1 MAKSILSSGPVV
13 WVLGGL
19 IGAHMALIKRFT
31 RWDVRGREH
40 IAPIWESGEG
50 LVLCGWHGRN
60 LFLES
65 TWPANRQPPA
75 ILISKSREGDVVA
88 RAASLNGVALIRGST
103 QNDAKKH
110 KNKGGAA
117 AFRDMV
123 RWVRGGGCMAITPDG
138 PRGPRQRVSPGA
150 IKLAQITGAPLVPV
164 SWSTRW
170 GFRLNS
176 WDRFHVPLPF
186 GRGVIIWGE
195 PVRLPD
201 NPSPG
206 DIEAARVLI
215 EARLNDGMAAAD
227 IACGHDPM
235 FPDPAP

>member
-1 MAKSILSSGPVV
+1 MVKSILFSGPVV
-13 WVLGGL
+13 WVVGGL
-19 IGAHMALIKRFT
+19 IGAHMALIKRAT
-31 RWDVRGREH
+31 RWEVRGRAH
-40 IAPIWESGEG
+40 IEPIWDSGEG

-60 LFLES
+60 LFMES
-65 TWPANRQPPA
+65 AWPSGRQQPA

-88 RAASLNGVALIRGST
+88 RAAGLNGVALIRGST
-103 QNDAKKH
+103 QNVAKKH
-110 KNKGGAA
+110 KDKGGAA

-170 GFRLNS
+170 GFRLSS

-201 NPSPG
+201 NPTAE
-206 DIEAARVLI
+206 DIETARALI
-215 EARLNDGMAAAD
+215 EAHLNDDMAAAD
-227 IACGHDPM
+227 IACGHDALW
-235 FPDPAP
+235 PDPAP